1 MNEQTIVTNNGKN
14 IDGKKNYYVEFLNK
28 NRNYLFQ
35 D

>member
-1 MNEQTIVTNNGKN
+1 MNNEQNVNNVKN
-14 IDGKKNYYVEFLNK
+14 IDGKKGSYIEFLNK